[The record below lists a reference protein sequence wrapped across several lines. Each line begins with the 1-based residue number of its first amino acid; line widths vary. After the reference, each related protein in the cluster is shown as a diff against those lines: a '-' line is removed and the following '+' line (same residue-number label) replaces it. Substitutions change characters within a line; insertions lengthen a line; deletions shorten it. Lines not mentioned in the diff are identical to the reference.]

1 MAKISKKARKIKAE
15 SSSEEEYIDSDEE
28 LQEAFA
34 RGDLK
39 PGLIAEVPVKRKP
52 NEYPNFVAQMKSKL
66 EKIQFR
72 DDWIERLDITA
83 APIEETEE
91 QAENYNK
98 LRFVFSLSE
107 LPQMQKLNRKYKQ
120 FSQKGVDL
128 KTDDIQREMLF
139 YKQAQTAV
147 VVGLRRLHTLGIP
160 TKRPEDYFAQMA
172 KSDDQM
178 LKVKRYALEKQ
189 LGQERSQKIAKL
201 RDLRKYGKKV
211 QVQVGLERSKK
222 KREMMN
228 KLKEFKEGKL
238 KNLDFLDEDD
248 RPKRGEMLDK
258 TKEEVKKRN
267 AKKNQFRGNSFFFAL
282 QKLEYK
288 RVTPS
293 TANNLLSNQ
302 VSERRASF
310 HLFLNVTMRTF
321 GEGI

>member
-83 APIEETEE
+83 APIEETE
-91 QAENYNK
+91 
-98 LRFVFSLSE
+98 
-107 LPQMQKLNRKYKQ
+107 

-267 AKKNQFRGNSFFFAL
+267 AKKNQFRGHKAVGKDAKYGFGG
-282 QKLEYK
+282 KK
-288 RVTPS
+288 RGKKRNGSEFKGVNAG
-293 TANNLLSNQ
+293 ANK
-302 VSERRASF
+302 
-310 HLFLNVTMRTF
+310 F
-321 GEGI
+321 GGNTGGKKFGGKTGGKRFGGKGKQGSKKGRKK